1 MPDEPHGERQPF
13 EQSFYPPVPLPL
25 TTAMR
30 TNLIWQFFRFI
41 ILNIKML
48 RMVRKH

>member
-1 MPDEPHGERQPF
+1 MPLRRPF
-13 EQSFYPPVPLPL
+13 EQSYYPPVP
-25 TTAMR
+25 TRSTVFWR
-30 TNLIWQFFRFI
+30 TNPVWQLLRFV